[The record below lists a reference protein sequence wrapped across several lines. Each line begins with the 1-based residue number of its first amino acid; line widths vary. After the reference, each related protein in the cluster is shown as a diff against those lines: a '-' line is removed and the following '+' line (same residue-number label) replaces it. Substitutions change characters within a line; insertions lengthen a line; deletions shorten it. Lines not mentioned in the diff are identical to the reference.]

1 MKMMMKM
8 TTPLA
13 FLNQSIPIIV
23 KEVGIKAMKRGKICI
38 KIPSKINPIKDLL
51 KEICVNIFLMVYAP
65 KVISAPIVMSL
76 KIFLVNTSLLWEI
89 VIMRNAG
96 KNHFFNIFNF
106 YRFSHKNIDKDGI
119 QKFIHDNEQYVLDA
133 KKKHGKTRI
142 DRDINEY
149 LRRKNGNRI
158 HSYNNRSKMNNNNMN
173 NINNMNNTNNAN
185 LQMLNNP
192 IFTMLLLQNQLLLQ
206 QQRNNN
212 SENNGD
218 NLQNNI
224 ANNIKNNNVN
234 LNNDSNEIKEANNVM
249 NENNQTN
256 LGNNDENKDMNKI
269 EGVNDNDNNSK
280 NDILQKILAVLNN
293 PLINNINYLNNLNN
307 ISNNNINNAND
318 DNNNNNAENNNIIN
332 DNEGEHNKDDPRKK
346 K

>member
-65 KVISAPIVMSL
+65 KVISAPIVMLL

-96 KNHFFNIFNF
+96 KIHFFNIFNF

-158 HSYNNRSKMNNNNMN
+158 HSYNNRSKM
-173 NINNMNNTNNAN
+173 TATHTQGC
-185 LQMLNNP
+185 L
-192 IFTMLLLQNQLLLQ
+192 
-206 QQRNNN
+206 
-212 SENNGD
+212 D
-218 NLQNNI
+218 NRYG
-224 ANNIKNNNVN
+224 K
-234 LNNDSNEIKEANNVM
+234 S
-249 NENNQTN
+249 
-256 LGNNDENKDMNKI
+256 
-269 EGVNDNDNNSK
+269 
-280 NDILQKILAVLNN
+280 LAAITQVGHV
-293 PLINNINYLNNLNN
+293 
-307 ISNNNINNAND
+307 A
-318 DNNNNNAENNNIIN
+318 
-332 DNEGEHNKDDPRKK
+332 
-346 K
+346 